1 MSVVERLVEDRWK
14 ERAKV
19 RERKRDRGIEGET
32 ASDEDTEKC
41 LSWRCV
47 YVYREP

>member
-1 MSVVERLVEDRWK
+1 MERLVEDWWK

-32 ASDEDTEKC
+32 VHLMKIQ
-41 LSWRCV
+41 RNV
-47 YVYREP
+47 